1 MATEAKQ
8 DVRMEEGMA
17 EKKEPAGI
25 EIDSGAAKRARRS
38 AEGIGASVLEKLA
51 AQIGAHAGARAVF
64 GDPIARDGHTVVP
77 VAQTMWGTG
86 AGTGESDEE
95 GSGSGGGGG
104 AMTRPIGYID
114 ITDEGATYVP
124 ISKPWQDWRL
134 VLTWAVAIWLGSRA
148 LNRILRG

>member
-8 DVRMEEGMA
+8 DERMEQGMA

-25 EIDSGAAKRARRS
+25 EIESGAAKRARRS
-38 AEGIGASVLEKLA
+38 AEGMSAALLERLADRIGAQAS
-51 AQIGAHAGARAVF
+51 ARAVF

-86 AGTGESDEE
+86 AGSGESDDE

-114 ITDEGATYVP
+114 ITDDGATFVAL
-124 ISKPWQDWRL
+124 SRPWQDWRL
-134 VLTWAVAIWLGSRA
+134 VLTWAVAIWLMSRA